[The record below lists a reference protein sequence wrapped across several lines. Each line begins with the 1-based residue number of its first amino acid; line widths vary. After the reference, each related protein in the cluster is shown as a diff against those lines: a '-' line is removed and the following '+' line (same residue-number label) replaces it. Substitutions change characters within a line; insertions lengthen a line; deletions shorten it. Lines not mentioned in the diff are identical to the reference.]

1 MINDINDALVD
12 LIRVFPDA
20 ELSVGFDVEYL
31 PGGHSLPGFYARIR
45 DGRNHY
51 GATPDVAVRKLIR
64 AMGITNV
71 ERYIRTQSYND
82 KAKGAA

>member
-12 LIRVFPDA
+12 LVRVFPDTR
-20 ELSVGFDVEYL
+20 LCVGFDVEHL
-31 PGGHSLPGFYARIR
+31 PDGHSLPGFYARIR
-45 DGRNHY
+45 DGFNYY
-51 GATPDVAVRKLIR
+51 GATPDMAVRKLIR
-64 AMGITNV
+64 AMRITNV